1 MTDWTNI
8 HPDFT
13 DELQAEWEEQLD
25 FETWQVEEWIK
36 TGLEP
41 KDSKFIFYLL
51 SIDYEIEDISEGG
64 SILLNELREKFDKN
78 EEINDFTSSSSEEE
92 NEEEIETRVAK
103 KRRITLPE
111 RERDWTN
118 INSNFTPEL
127 IQEWKSRGFEWKET
141 KDWMSSGM
149 KVDDAGFCAWLR
161 DEVKFDSDRVL
172 NYEYVEDLHEQ
183 YQDYLSVTQQIE
195 TDH

>member
-1 MTDWTNI
+1 
-8 HPDFT
+8 
-13 DELQAEWEEQLD
+13 
-25 FETWQVEEWIK
+25 
-36 TGLEP
+36 LEP

-111 RERDWTN
+111 RERD
-118 INSNFTPEL
+118 
-127 IQEWKSRGFEWKET
+127 
-141 KDWMSSGM
+141 
-149 KVDDAGFCAWLR
+149 
-161 DEVKFDSDRVL
+161 
-172 NYEYVEDLHEQ
+172 
-183 YQDYLSVTQQIE
+183 
-195 TDH
+195 